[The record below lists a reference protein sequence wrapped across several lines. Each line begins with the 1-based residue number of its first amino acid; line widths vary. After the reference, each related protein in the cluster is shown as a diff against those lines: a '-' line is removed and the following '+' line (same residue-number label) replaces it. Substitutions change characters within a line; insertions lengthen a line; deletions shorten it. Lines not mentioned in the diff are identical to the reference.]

1 MDPAATSRA
10 PVSGA
15 LAGQDE
21 VERALASWRAT
32 GLTDDD
38 TADLARAATARVALA
53 VGAPVTPH
61 AATDRYPRW
70 DGRLALSARRLDGA
84 AFDAATLTNIA
95 VGATADGADE
105 ALDPAL
111 WLPDLTAP
119 APAVL
124 VRDAPPT
131 PADDLE
137 ELPVWVSYH
146 YDPLGTSAASDTAAL
161 VAHCVV
167 LAMRE
172 EFALRTQGAGAP
184 PTGAARHI
192 DELLAPLRRLPV

>member
-1 MDPAATSRA
+1 MALGQTNRSNKRGPLARHAGGTPGLPARPCGRVGVRCANSRA
-10 PVSGA
+10 LSCG
-15 LAGQDE
+15 
-21 VERALASWRAT
+21 RAPFY
-32 GLTDDD
+32 G
-38 TADLARAATARVALA
+38 
-53 VGAPVTPH
+53 
-61 AATDRYPRW
+61 RW

-84 AFDAATLTNIA
+84 AFDSATLTNIA

-111 WLPDLTAP
+111 WLTDLTAP

-124 VRDAPPT
+124 VRDAPPP
-131 PADDLE
+131 PADSLE

-146 YDPLGTSAASDTAAL
+146 FDPLGTRASSDTAAL
-161 VAHCVV
+161 VAHAVV

-192 DELLAPLRRLPV
+192 EELLAPLRQLPV